1 MGSKE
6 EREYAVFLDKVKR
19 ILYLDNLSPQVN
31 DAVIK
36 TAFEQYGTVTKIQFI
51 PNYTEPQYNGKFAL
65 VELEN
70 EKQAKEILKVLSSYP
85 FMMSGMPRP
94 VRGRPAEPEMF
105 DERPPKPGRE
115 IHLYWLDPND
125 PDFEVGQ
132 KLKNLAKK
140 QIAEQSF
147 LLKKQIEEEEKL
159 SRQQAEALKAHY
171 QKFDMMDSL
180 VADGSSKRLS
190 RYYGVNLTDDKGL

>member
-1 MGSKE
+1 
-6 EREYAVFLDKVKR
+6 
-19 ILYLDNLSPQVN
+19 
-31 DAVIK
+31 IK

-51 PNYTEPQYNGKFAL
+51 PNYTEPQFNGKFAL
-65 VELEN
+65 VKLEN
-70 EKQAKEILKVLSSYP
+70 EKQAKETLK
-85 FMMSGMPRP
+85 
-94 VRGRPAEPEMF
+94 
-105 DERPPKPGRE
+105 
-115 IHLYWLDPND
+115 WLDPND

-132 KLKNLAKK
+132 KLKNLSKK
-140 QIAEQSF
+140 HIAEQSF
-147 LLKKQIEEEEKL
+147 LLKKQIEEEEKR